1 MTSHCL
7 VLLIGEDGLLLAR
20 KRSGFGAGRLVAPGG
35 KVEPGETP
43 LEAAVRELQEE
54 TGLVVEPDDLTAAG
68 RVVFRFGAGG
78 GLMEVALFRGTR
90 WRGEPTPSDELDAPA
105 FYPVDDLPLARMWV
119 DNPHWLPQV
128 LAGGV
133 VDVAVAYDAAAE
145 HIVRVE

>member
-43 LEAAVRELQEE
+43 LEAAVRELEEE

-68 RVVFRFGAGG
+68 RVVFRFGADG

-90 WRGEPTPSDELDAPA
+90 WRGEPTASDELDAPA
-105 FYPVDDLPLARMWV
+105 FYPVDHLPLARMWV